1 MEKIKELGTEFVE
14 KFKALEQNL
23 TENLTGFSI
32 EQVKTIQTKL
42 KGLEEKLKENQPK
55 KVKTITIS
63 DDVHNKVKKYCVD
76 NNLKINEWVES
87 KLVELISK

>member
-1 MEKIKELGTEFVE
+1 MEKIKELSLEFVE

-32 EQVKTIQTKL
+32 DQVKNAQGVLKELEDKL
-42 KGLEEKLKENQPK
+42 KNNQIK

-63 DDVHNKVKKYCVD
+63 EEVHTKVKKYCVD
-76 NNLKINEWVES
+76 NGLKINEWVES
-87 KLVELISK
+87 KLVELIS